1 MKGIYIIS
9 LIFLSLQTISFVY
22 PTSIQQSYPSPSP
35 NNNSTTYNLLVK
47 RHKLFKIGLIPKKIK
62 YSTDE
67 LSQLTSLRHQRRIK
81 KLLKYENEIK
91 KKRRCRNK
99 KKKRKKKK
107 WSKKKNI
114 KRATSKI
121 TTVDM
126 GKVENPSLQS
136 IGVIDFLN
144 DIEVS
149 IYIIIRIYCILFYL
163 FYFFNSNY

>member
-22 PTSIQQSYPSPSP
+22 PTPIQQSYPSPSS
-35 NNNSTTYNLLVK
+35 NNSTTYNLLEK
-47 RHKLFKIGLIPKKIK
+47 RHKLFKIGLIPKEIK

-107 WSKKKNI
+107 CSKKKNI

-126 GKVENPSLQS
+126 GKVENTSPQS

-149 IYIIIRIYCILFYL
+149 I
-163 FYFFNSNY
+163 